1 MKSQLVAFLE
11 GSGTDSRSRRLKD
24 VWQFDDDE
32 IEHTNDFIQWMFPL
46 TEASG
51 SNFSA
56 PNLRASDVDVI
67 RSSAE
72 CQQNLETSAS
82 WILAFF
88 KRSEEVAQFTNHNHL
103 RVTRIIKSLRLLHSD
118 QLADQFK
125 QAILAMIQ
133 AKGARINPITVAFWL
148 ES

>member
-1 MKSQLVAFLE
+1 MTSRLVAFLE
-11 GSGTDSRSRRLKD
+11 GSGTDTVSRRLSD
-24 VWQFDDDE
+24 IWQFDDDE
-32 IEHTNDFIQWMFPL
+32 IDHTHDFIQWMFPL
-46 TEASG
+46 REASG
-51 SNFSA
+51 ANFNA
-56 PNLRASDVDVI
+56 PTLLVFDIEAI
-67 RSSAE
+67 QSSMQ
-72 CQQNLETSAS
+72 CRQNLEKSAT

-88 KRSEEVAQFTNHNHL
+88 ERTEEIFQYTNHNHL

>member
-1 MKSQLVAFLE
+1 MTSRLVAFLE
-11 GSGTDSRSRRLKD
+11 GSGTDSQGRRLSD
-24 VWQFDDDE
+24 VWQFDNDE
-32 IEHTNDFIQWMFPL
+32 IEHTHDFIQWMFPL
-46 TEASG
+46 RDASG
-51 SNFSA
+51 SNLIA
-56 PNLRASDVDVI
+56 PTLLASDI
-67 RSSAE
+67 EAIQSSVQ
-72 CQQNLETSAS
+72 CRQNLEKSST

-88 KRSEEVAQFTNHNHL
+88 ERTEEIFQYTNHNHL

-125 QAILAMIQ
+125 QAVLAMIQ

>member
-1 MKSQLVAFLE
+1 VKSQLVAFLE
-11 GSGTDSRSRRLKD
+11 GSGTDSRSRRL
-24 VWQFDDDE
+24 VELLQFDDDE
-32 IEHTNDFIQWMFPL
+32 IEYTHDFIQWMFPL
-46 TEASG
+46 KEASG

-118 QLADQFK
+118 QFADQFK
-125 QAILAMIQ
+125 QAVLAMIQ
-133 AKGARINPITVAFWL
+133 EKGARINPITLAFWL